1 MQGSGRVPGFLV
13 RGLAALGTTE
23 EMFRNP
29 SPWHPREMEAVK
41 QRNVAWEGYQ
51 SKAECIW
58 AEENSEAPPTAFD
71 SASSLGSVL
80 YRDHQPREQRK

>member
-23 EMFRNP
+23 EMSRNP
-29 SPWHPREMEAVK
+29 GHRHLRKMEAVK

-51 SKAECIW
+51 SKAE
-58 AEENSEAPPTAFD
+58 AFD